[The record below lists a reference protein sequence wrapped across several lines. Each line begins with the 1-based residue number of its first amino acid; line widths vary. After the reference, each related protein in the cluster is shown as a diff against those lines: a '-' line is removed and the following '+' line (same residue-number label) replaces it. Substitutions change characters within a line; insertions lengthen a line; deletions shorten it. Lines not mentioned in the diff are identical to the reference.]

1 MKVKFKNC
9 SGFLLLL
16 AASSAA
22 GAQSSPQLTVSA
34 IPRASAKRGETMTVT
49 VKAALAEGLHCN
61 SNAPND
67 PYLIPLKLTWD
78 AKDLGPATI
87 VYPRAKTEKSEFSEK
102 PLSVFEGAFDIVTK
116 FTPPVAAPPGMG
128 MAGGKLRYQACN
140 AKMCFPPKTV
150 DVKFT
155 YDLR

>member
-1 MKVKFKNC
+1 
-9 SGFLLLL
+9 
-16 AASSAA
+16 
-22 GAQSSPQLTVSA
+22 LTVQPVA
-34 IPRASAKRGETMTVT
+34 RVQAKRGETLSVT
-49 VKAALAEGLHCN
+49 LKAALADGLHCN

-67 PYLIPLKLTWD
+67 PYLIPMKLTWD
-78 AKDLGPATI
+78 AKDLGPVTL
-87 VYPRAKTEKSEFSEK
+87 VFPKAKTEKSEFSDK
-102 PLSVFEGAFDIVTK
+102 PLSVFEGSFDIVTK
-116 FTPPVAAPPGMG
+116 FAVPATAPAGMG